1 MLILLCMAIYKQ
13 PLYYEIAFS
22 FVNPKKQVDNFEE
35 LIRKFSKIKAKR
47 FLDIACGPALQLRE
61 IAKRG
66 YSAVGLDLSS
76 QMLRYLRSKA
86 KKQGIKIETIKADMM
101 RFKLK
106 KKADFAFILM
116 GSLVVES
123 NSQFLSHLDSVV
135 KSINKGGLYLIQN
148 YYLDYKEA
156 NASWEMKRKGIT
168 VKTTYNS
175 DFKNALN
182 QIYTEKITLEVN
194 THGKRKKLISK
205 RDVKFI
211 FPQEFRALVE
221 LNNKFEF
228 LGWWKATPSIWYL
241 NKPLEKAKNL
251 NGNIIILRKK

>member
-1 MLILLCMAIYKQ
+1 MAIYNQ

-22 FVNPKKQVDNFEE
+22 FINPKKQVDNFENI
-35 LIRKFSKIKAKR
+35 IRRFSKIKVKR
-47 FLDIACGPALQLRE
+47 FLDIACGPSLQLEE

-66 YSAVGLDLSS
+66 HGAIGLDLSS
-76 QMLRYLRSKA
+76 QMLEYLKNKA

-116 GSLVVES
+116 GSLIVES
-123 NSQFLSHLDSVV
+123 NSQFLSHLDSVA

-156 NASWEMKRKGIT
+156 NASWEMERKGIR
-168 VKTTYNS
+168 VKTTYKS
-175 DFKNALN
+175 DFKNNLS
-182 QIYTEKITLEVN
+182 QIYTEKVMLEVN
-194 THGKRKKLISK
+194 DNGKRKKFINK

-211 FPQEFRALVE
+211 FPQEFRTLVK

-228 LGWWKATPSIWYL
+228 LGWWKATPSIWDL
-241 NKPLEKAKNL
+241 KKSLGKDKNL